1 MARRRMI
8 DPNIWQSE
16 DVAELSMFARLLLIG
31 LISNAD
37 DEGRGKANPI
47 FLKSTIFPYDE
58 ISIEEV
64 KSALGELS
72 RNISV
77 VIYKN
82 NNKDY
87 YEFQNWNK
95 WQSINRPQPSQIPPP
110 SIEEMPENGDNLP
123 FTEQSLINHGTFSEQ
138 SVNNHGTFTEQSVL
152 KEEKRKEEEI
162 EKEKEKKVTCEH
174 VQDMF
179 NDTCVSFPKLT
190 VISENRKKAIKARL
204 NKYSLDQMQEMFT
217 KAEASDFLKG
227 ANSRNW
233 QANFDWLMKDGNF
246 AKVLDGNY
254 DNKASPPNFPPKAGG
269 KTRLENEHNYDVKM
283 LERALFGD
291 DG

>member
-1 MARRRMI
+1 M
-8 DPNIWQSE
+8 
-16 DVAELSMFARLLLIG
+16 
-31 LISNAD
+31 
-37 DEGRGKANPI
+37 
-47 FLKSTIFPYDE
+47 
-58 ISIEEV
+58 
-64 KSALGELS
+64 
-72 RNISV
+72 
-77 VIYKN
+77 
-82 NNKDY
+82 
-87 YEFQNWNK
+87 
-95 WQSINRPQPSQIPPP
+95 
-110 SIEEMPENGDNLP
+110 
-123 FTEQSLINHGTFSEQ
+123 
-138 SVNNHGTFTEQSVL
+138 L

-190 VISENRKKAIKARL
+190 VISDNRKKAIKARL
-204 NKYSLDQMQEMFT
+204 NKYSLEQMKEMFT

-254 DNKASPPNFPPKAGG
+254 DNKASPPNSPPKAGG

>member
-31 LISNAD
+31 MISNAD
-37 DEGRGKANPI
+37 DAGRGKANPI

-77 VIYKN
+77 VIYQN
-82 NNKDY
+82 NHKDY

-174 VQDMF
+174 VRDMF

-204 NKYSLDQMQEMFT
+204 NKYSLEQMQEMFT

-246 AKVLDGNY
+246 AKVLDGN
-254 DNKASPPNFPPKAGG
+254 
-269 KTRLENEHNYDVKM
+269 
-283 LERALFGD
+283 
-291 DG
+291 